1 MINKPLILILSIIG
15 VIAVLAVG
23 CLGGIL
29 FQTQKAAPQ
38 AEKSEELIE
47 LMSSKMVPSVVAVG
61 EVTAIS
67 GRNIT
72 LRAHTNQDES
82 LTVPIVITRDAELSS
97 FVITTEE
104 DGTIILG
111 GPSRETIK
119 FKDIKVGDNVNV
131 SLKIS
136 SDGTFQGVSV
146 IVFPSITR

>member
-29 FQTQKAAPQ
+29 FQTQKATPQ
-38 AEKSEELIE
+38 VEKSEKLIE
-47 LMSSKMVPSVVAVG
+47 LMNSKMVPSVVAVG

-72 LRAHTNQDES
+72 LRAHTNQDGS
-82 LTVPIVITRDAELSS
+82 LTIPIEITRDAELSS
-97 FVITTEE
+97 FIVTTEE
-104 DGTIILG
+104 DGSIILG
-111 GPSRETIK
+111 GPSREEIK

-136 SDGTFQGVSV
+136 SDGTFQGASV